1 MDMNRIYFKL
11 LFIFSIFSST
21 SFAQTE
27 AKKADDFI
35 NSIGVATHLSYSG
48 VYEDANN
55 IKKQI
60 LNLGIKHIRDGLD
73 TKFAAVKLLA
83 DNGIKTTGVLQG
95 DFNIAAQTP
104 AYWIGQVKKAGAMYA
119 FEAFEGPNEAD
130 LPMMSF
136 TYQGQGWPNGV
147 RAFQKDLYNTVK
159 NDPSIGDRP
168 VLGPT
173 IGSGLKTPLAN
184 AMGDI
189 SPYVDYGNFHY
200 YKAWGQ
206 SYSEGYPDWDLQSV
220 KNFHNV
226 MFGNKHYMATEGS
239 YNTAIQAESGI
250 NEVVNAKYTLR
261 FFLEYW
267 RLGVVRTFKYELFD
281 EGLANTNAEDK
292 FGLIENDGITIKLA
306 GTSVKNMI
314 SLLKDS
320 EPLKEFAPE
329 SLNFT
334 ITNANNYTHY
344 NLLQKSTGKF
354 YLIIWNDAPS
364 WNADLKIEVNN
375 SDPLTLTFNQTVLEA
390 KLFAPCTNGSV
401 PVSTIANPLSMNI
414 VVPNHPYIY
423 EITTPDALANISE
436 TRKINRFNCFPNP
449 AKTELF
455 ISKNISEN
463 SKYEITSIDGKLLQ
477 AGIVMSEIISIENL
491 KAGLYIIK
499 IKTDAGESVQ
509 RFVKE

>member
-1 MDMNRIYFKL
+1 MDMNRVYFKL
-11 LFIFSIFSST
+11 LFVFLIFSST

-48 VYEDANN
+48 IYEDANN
-55 IKKQI
+55 VKKQI

-73 TKFAAVKLLA
+73 IKFAAVKLLA

-136 TYQGQGWPNGV
+136 TYQGQGWPDGV

-159 NDPSIGDRP
+159 NDSAISNRP

-173 IGSGLKTPLAN
+173 IGSGLKTKLAN
-184 AMGDI
+184 SMGDI

-226 MFGNKHYMATEGS
+226 MFGNKPYMATEGS
-239 YNTAIQAESGI
+239 YNTAIQTESGI
-250 NEVVNAKYTLR
+250 SEVVNGKYTLR

-281 EGLANTNAEDK
+281 EGLASTNAEDK
-292 FGLIENDGITIKLA
+292 FGLIKNDGITLKSA
-306 GTSVKNMI
+306 GAAVKSLI
-314 SLLKDS
+314 SILSD
-320 EPLKEFAPE
+320 PFPATAFRPE
-329 SLNFT
+329 SLKFT
-334 ITNANNYTHY
+334 ISNADNYTHY

-401 PVSTIANPLSMNI
+401 AVSTIANPLSMNI

-423 EITTPDALANISE
+423 EITTPSLLANISE
-436 TRKINRFNCFPNP
+436 ALNNNDFYCFPNP
-449 AKTELF
+449 SKDELF

-463 SKYEITSIDGKLLQ
+463 SKYEIISIDGKTLQ
-477 AGIVMSEIISIENL
+477 AGDLSSHSISIGNL
-491 KAGLYIIK
+491 KTGLYLIK

-509 RFVKE
+509 RFVKD